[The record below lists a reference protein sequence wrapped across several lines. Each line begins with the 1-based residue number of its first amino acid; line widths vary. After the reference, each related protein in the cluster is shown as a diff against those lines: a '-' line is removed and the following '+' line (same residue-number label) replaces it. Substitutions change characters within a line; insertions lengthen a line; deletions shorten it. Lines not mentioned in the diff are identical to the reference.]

1 MTNLTTNVFEQAKPW
16 VTAVLFL
23 VVATVFVW
31 QGLGWL
37 NKPTTMPIKYVR
49 VSGEMKHL
57 SQEELSASLSALV
70 DTGYFALDA
79 DDIVKAV
86 KNLEWVNKAKL
97 RRVWPDTIVLFIEEQ
112 KPMAVWNEVALL
124 NQAGDVF
131 RPTFDKALLSLPH
144 LVGIEAESQQM
155 LKELKKLNHS
165 LAQTGF
171 LVKTLNLAEHG
182 SWSAELNNGTK
193 IKVGDESPA
202 QKIIK
207 SLTLLASVDEGLI
220 EHLDEVDLRYPNGMA
235 VKWVDGYQ
243 FNDVKAAQALK
254 KNQPTKG

>member
-1 MTNLTTNVFEQAKPW
+1 MKNLTTNVFEQAKPW

-70 DTGYFALDA
+70 DTGYFAMDA

-112 KPMAVWNEVALL
+112 K
-124 NQAGDVF
+124 
-131 RPTFDKALLSLPH
+131 
-144 LVGIEAESQQM
+144 
-155 LKELKKLNHS
+155 
-165 LAQTGF
+165 
-171 LVKTLNLAEHG
+171 
-182 SWSAELNNGTK
+182 
-193 IKVGDESPA
+193 
-202 QKIIK
+202 
-207 SLTLLASVDEGLI
+207 
-220 EHLDEVDLRYPNGMA
+220 
-235 VKWVDGYQ
+235 
-243 FNDVKAAQALK
+243 
-254 KNQPTKG
+254 